1 MTTINQELFQLAM
14 SEEARPLM
22 DLVKKHCE
30 ENIAP
35 IQQEFYDLHKK
46 RKIDGPGIL
55 AS

>member
-14 SEEARPLM
+14 SEGARPLM

-35 IQQEFYDLHKK
+35 IQQEF
-46 RKIDGPGIL
+46 
-55 AS
+55 